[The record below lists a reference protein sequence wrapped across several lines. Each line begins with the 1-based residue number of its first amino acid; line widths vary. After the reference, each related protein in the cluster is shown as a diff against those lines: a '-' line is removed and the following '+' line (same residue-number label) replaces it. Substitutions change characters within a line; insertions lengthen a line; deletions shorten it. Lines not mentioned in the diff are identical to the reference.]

1 MRALQSCVS
10 EHEGFFES
18 WVRNRGREGR
28 AGGASCFQISNPAGV
43 LRLLPFPSLPCRCI
57 KKSLPDDP
65 QKDDTA
71 VASCSQSMWSFLEVS
86 PDFAK
91 LFYQLQSLPTERRGE
106 VFDRVSK
113 RVRSTTNV

>member
-1 MRALQSCVS
+1 VCIRTRG
-10 EHEGFFES
+10 HF
-18 WVRNRGREGR
+18 WVIGKEGREG
-28 AGGASCFQISNPAGV
+28 GESWWCF
-43 LRLLPFPSLPCRCI
+43 LLADIKSGWRSKTPSLPPSLPCRCI
-57 KKSLPDDP
+57 KKSPAGLPDDP

-91 LFYQLQSLPTERRGE
+91 LFYQLQSLPTERKWE

-113 RVRSTTNV
+113 RLRSTTNV